1 MKTIYNWILIL
12 AFAFIIF
19 ILHRIDIALFA
30 LVLLW
35 VGSYH
40 SIEKLRKSVH
50 VFQMINDGRSN
61 IVMNKL
67 GISEEEGA
75 ELLNNFENETL
86 TEKQRKDLHKDM
98 NYLGM

>member
-19 ILHRIDIALFA
+19 GLERLDIALFI

-35 VGSYH
+35 VGSHY
-40 SIEKLRKSVH
+40 SIDKLRRSIH
-50 VFQMINDGRSN
+50 VLQTINDGRA
-61 IVMNKL
+61 IILMKRA

-75 ELLNNFENETL
+75 ELLSKFEDENL

-98 NYLGM
+98 DYLGM